1 MGGATQVYIR
11 AASLKWMI
19 LDEKTK
25 RDIPKNL
32 LKKMVK
38 MKIKTENIKLT
49 DYSPKQLKHFLPL
62 GLVYLSHRYSL
73 SLNTFQENIETVLEE
88 IWKEEWD
95 KQYSIQPESPYEN
108 FSRKSPSLFS
118 TFQQPS
124 ARLVRRCCRAIIREN
139 ASKWFIWEIVHP
151 ETHSAVFP
159 FQNLES

>member
-11 AASLKWMI
+11 AASLKWQI

-118 TFQQPS
+118 TFQQPI

-139 ASKWFIWEIVHP
+139 AS
-151 ETHSAVFP
+151 
-159 FQNLES
+159 